1 LDIVKDLR
9 DRRGLFQLMV
19 QMTVKVGIECEKAG
33 MDTEAKES
41 FAATYMM
48 MGQMDEID
56 QALAAIEQRSMR
68 SIEVDIVCT
77 DCGVV
82 QNQKA
87 VLNVLMP
94 PESQELVQVNC
105 SSCGKVHIGD
115 VRNDSPDLPK
125 GYSLTIYGVL
135 DSEREERT
143 FEERRPEALA
153 LGKGTE
159 ANPDDLPPVVE
170 MKAMLWGE
178 TLGSPVS
185 VQHGVDT
192 KNGQVENIRSKLD
205 AAKALMP
212 GADSTNDED
221 DF

>member
-1 LDIVKDLR
+1 MEIVQDLR
-9 DRRGLFQLMV
+9 DRRGMLQLIV
-19 QMTVKVGIECEKAG
+19 QMMVKVGLECEKRE

-41 FAATYMM
+41 FAATYYL

-82 QNQKA
+82 QNSKA
-87 VLNVLMP
+87 VLNILMP

-105 SSCGKVHIGD
+105 SSCGNVHIGD

-125 GYSLTIYGVL
+125 GYSLTVYGVL
-135 DSEREERT
+135 DSEREDRT
-143 FEERRPEALA
+143 YEERRPEVLA

-159 ANPDDLPPVVE
+159 ANPDDLPPVGE
-170 MKAMLWGE
+170 LKAMLWGE
-178 TLGSPVS
+178 TFGSPVA
-185 VQHGVDT
+185 VQHGDSDDGKVKDIQT
-192 KNGQVENIRSKLD
+192 NLE

-212 GADSTNDED
+212 GADSTDDEYS
-221 DF
+221 F